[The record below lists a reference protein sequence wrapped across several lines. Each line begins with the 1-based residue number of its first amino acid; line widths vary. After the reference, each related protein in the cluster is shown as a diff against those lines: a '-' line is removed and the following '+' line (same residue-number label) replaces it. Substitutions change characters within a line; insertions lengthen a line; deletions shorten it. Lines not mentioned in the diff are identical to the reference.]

1 MCISPIQ
8 IKNPYLGLGHLG
20 LNRLHDTVNTYINVP
35 CGHCPACTSLRQS
48 WINQRVQM
56 ESLDNYLF
64 YGTLTYNEDM
74 CPWVHIGDY
83 NLRVPDMS
91 DFTLMVKRLRNEG
104 LKFSYIVVS
113 EYGGKTYRPHYHFM
127 LSFPKDTVTPNLSAG
142 RFVKQMQIHSFEM
155 YLYDKILSS
164 WCRNVGSHR
173 VPIYKPLLTYFKKY
187 GRHNYELHFA
197 SPSMNGLADVSF
209 YVSKYICKFDKRTNK
224 LLQKIKLDN
233 TLSDEETS
241 ELITKVKPRCI
252 ISKQFGHFSRP
263 SVSKHIKDCLNRNP
277 EQPTFYDIYTGKPS
291 PLSRYYTKHF
301 VDINYALTRFYNS
314 DSSQLY
320 SSHIDSTLSTLECN
334 IQREQHMNKLNKF
347 KKNANKFEEI
357 LHNKDF

>member
-1 MCISPIQ
+1 MCLSPIQ

-35 CGHCPACTSLRQS
+35 CGHCPACSSLRQS

-64 YGTLTYNEDM
+64 YGTLTYNEEM
-74 CPWVHIGDY
+74 VPWVHIGEY

-104 LKFSYIVVS
+104 LIFSYIVVS

-127 LSFPKDTVTPNLSAG
+127 LSFPKKSVTPNLSAG
-142 RFVKQMQIHSFEM
+142 RFLLQMQVHNFENF
-155 YLYDKILSS
+155 LFDKILKS
-164 WCRNVGSHR
+164 WCRNVGSRR
-173 VPIYKPLLTYFKKY
+173 VPIYKPLLTYFSKN
-187 GRHNYELHFA
+187 GRHNYELHYA
-197 SPSMNGLADVSF
+197 SPSQNGLADVSF

-224 LLQKIKLDN
+224 LLQKIKLDKS
-233 TLSDEETS
+233 LSDSETS
-241 ELITKVKPRCI
+241 ELISIVKPRCI
-252 ISKQFGHFSRP
+252 ISKQFGHFSRT
-263 SVSKHIKDCLNRNP
+263 SVRNHIMDCLKRNP
-277 EQPTFYDIYTGKPS
+277 EVPTFYDIYTGKPS

-314 DSSQLY
+314 DSNQLY
-320 SSHIDSTLSTLECN
+320 SSHIDSNLSSEEEKIKRQQDL
-334 IQREQHMNKLNKF
+334 NKLKKF
-347 KKNANKFEEI
+347 NKNAKKFEEI

>member
-1 MCISPIQ
+1 MCLSPIQ

-35 CGHCPACTSLRQS
+35 CGQCPACTSLRQS

-64 YGTLTYNEDM
+64 YGTLTYNEEM
-74 CPWVHIGDY
+74 VPWVHIGEY

-91 DFTLMVKRLRNEG
+91 DFTKMVKRLRNEG

-127 LSFPKDTVTPNLSAG
+127 LSFPKSDITPNMSAG
-142 RFVKQMQIHSFEM
+142 RFTLQMQINSFEIS
-155 YLYDKILSS
+155 LYDKILSA

-173 VPIYKPLLTYFKKY
+173 NPIYKPLLTYYSKY
-187 GRHNYELHFA
+187 GHHNYELHYA
-197 SPSMNGLADVSF
+197 TPSQNGLADVSF
-209 YVSKYICKFDKRTNK
+209 YVSKYICKFDKRTKK

-233 TLSDEETS
+233 SLTAEETS
-241 ELITKVKPRCI
+241 ELISKVKPRCI

-263 SVSKHIKDCLNRNP
+263 SVSKHIHDCLKRNP
-277 EQPTFYDIYTGKPS
+277 EQPTFYDIYTGKSS

-301 VDINYALTRFYNS
+301 VTIDYALDRFYNS
-314 DSSQLY
+314 DSKELY
-320 SSHIDSTLSTLECN
+320 SSHIDNPLTNEEQN
-334 IQREQHMNKLNKF
+334 IERSRNLNKF
-347 KKNANKFEEI
+347 NRFQKNSDKLENI

>member
-35 CGHCPACTSLRQS
+35 CGHCPACTSLRQT

-64 YGTLTYNEDM
+64 YGTLTYNEEM
-74 CPWVHIGDY
+74 VPWVHIGEY

-91 DFTLMVKRLRNEG
+91 DFTKMVKRLRNEG
-104 LKFSYIVVS
+104 MKFSYIVVS

-127 LSFPKDTVTPNLSAG
+127 LSFPKEFITPNLSAG
-142 RFVKQMQIHSFEM
+142 RFTLQMQIHSFEM
-155 YLYDKILSS
+155 FLYDKILSS
-164 WCRNVGSHR
+164 WCRNVGSNR
-173 VPIYKPLLTYFKKY
+173 VPIYKPLLTYFEKY
-187 GRHNYELHFA
+187 GHHNYELHYA
-197 SPSMNGLADVSF
+197 SPSKNGLADVSF

-233 TLSDEETS
+233 SITAEETS
-241 ELITKVKPRCI
+241 ELIAKVKPRCI

-263 SVSKHIKDCLNRNP
+263 SVSAHIKNCLSRNP
-277 EQPTFYDIYTGKPS
+277 EQPTFYDIYTGKTS

-301 VDINYALTRFYNS
+301 VDIDYALTRFYNS
-314 DSSQLY
+314 DSSELY
-320 SSHIDSTLSTLECN
+320 SSHFDNPLSIEETN
-334 IQREQHMNKLNKF
+334 IQREQYLNKLNKF
-347 KKNANKFEEI
+347 KKNSENLEET

>member
-35 CGHCPACTSLRQS
+35 CGQCPACTSLRQS

-74 CPWVHIGDY
+74 VPWVHFGEY
-83 NLRVPDMS
+83 NLRVPFMS
-91 DFTLMVKRLRNEG
+91 DFTNMVKRLRNEG

-127 LSFPKDTVTPNLSAG
+127 LSFPKETVTPNLSAG
-142 RFVKQMQIHSFEM
+142 RFTIQMQIHAFETS
-155 YLYDKILSS
+155 LYDKILSS
-164 WCRNVGSHR
+164 WCVNVGSHR
-173 VPIYKPLLTYFKKY
+173 VPVYKPLLTYFEKY

-197 SPSMNGLADVSF
+197 SPSQNGLADVSF
-209 YVSKYICKFDKRTNK
+209 YVSKYICKFDKRTSK

-233 TLSDEETS
+233 NLNDIETETLLSV
-241 ELITKVKPRCI
+241 VKPRCI
-252 ISKQFGHFSRP
+252 ISKQFGLFSRP
-263 SVSKHIKDCLNRNP
+263 SVSAHIKDCLKRNP

-301 VDINYALTRFYNS
+301 VDIDYALSRFYNS
-314 DSSQLY
+314 DSSELY
-320 SSHIDSTLSTLECN
+320 SSHIDNPLTTEELN
-334 IQREQHMNKLNKF
+334 IQREQHLNKLNKF
-347 KKNANKFEEI
+347 KKNAENFEEI
-357 LHNKDF
+357 FHNKDF